1 MDSPATDGGPP
12 ILDHRVSARRPR
24 ACAIVALVWVFALVL
39 WLRLDAVWWL
49 PALMVGL
56 TVPAVI
62 EAWRNDTSGLVLTGQ
77 TLSWSSARQSGT
89 VAVADVD
96 HVHFNT
102 RLDFAV
108 STKLHLVDGTVLRLP
123 IEVVPPYPDLV
134 TALDAAAMRHERHHF
149 SFF

>member
-1 MDSPATDGGPP
+1 LDSPATGGGAP

>member
-1 MDSPATDGGPP
+1 M
-12 ILDHRVSARRPR
+12 
-24 ACAIVALVWVFALVL
+24 ALVWVFALVL

-49 PALMVGL
+49 SALMVGL